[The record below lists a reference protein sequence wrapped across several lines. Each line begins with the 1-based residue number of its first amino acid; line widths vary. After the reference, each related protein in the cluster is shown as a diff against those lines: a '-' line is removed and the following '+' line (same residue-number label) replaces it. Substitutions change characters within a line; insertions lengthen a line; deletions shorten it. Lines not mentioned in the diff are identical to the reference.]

1 MRPDQIIIAPIVTE
15 KSSAERELGKY
26 TFVVDKRA
34 NKIQVEEAI
43 KSLFKVNPIACNV
56 VNVKGKPKRLRQ
68 AAGKTSS
75 WKKAVVTLKEGE
87 TISVFEG
94 A

>member
-87 TISVFEG
+87 IISVFEG